1 MYGRHLIAP
10 HQEDMMQRIVA
21 ALTVAV
27 FAFFGWLPILLS
39 LGLIR
44 DLPRLLFVLGHYLLD
59 ILVFGG
65 VFAAYY
71 RNVGHF
77 SPFAT
82 MAIAMLSLF
91 AIEFIYWKFLYTG
104 ELWFLNFVDWIVPAF
119 LVASTIYFVGL
130 LFE

>member
-1 MYGRHLIAP
+1 
-10 HQEDMMQRIVA
+10 MQRILA

-39 LGLIR
+39 LGLLR
-44 DLPRLLFVLGHYLLD
+44 DLPRLFFVLIHYLLD

-71 RNVGHF
+71 RNVSHF

-82 MAIAMLSLF
+82 MAVAMLSLF
-91 AIEFIYWKFLYTG
+91 AIEFVYWKFFYSG

-119 LVASTIYFVGL
+119 LVASTIYFVGQ

>member
-1 MYGRHLIAP
+1 
-10 HQEDMMQRIVA
+10 MQRIVA

-27 FAFFGWLPILLS
+27 FAFFGWLPILMA
-39 LGLIR
+39 LGLLR
-44 DLPRLLFVLGHYLLD
+44 DLPRLLFVLTHYALD
-59 ILVFGG
+59 VLVFAG

-91 AIEFIYWKFLYTG
+91 AIEFIYWRFLYTG